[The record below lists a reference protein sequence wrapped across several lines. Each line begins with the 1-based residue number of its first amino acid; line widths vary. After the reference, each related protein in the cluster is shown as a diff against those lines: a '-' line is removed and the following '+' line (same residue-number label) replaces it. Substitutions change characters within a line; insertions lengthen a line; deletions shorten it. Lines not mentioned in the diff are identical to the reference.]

1 MNGLKAGVIVTP
13 HNEGM
18 SFNRDSDHV
27 AVTDCETKFYIKF
40 EADAVLAEKDKEIAE
55 LKGQVN
61 GFKNRSNLWH
71 FNAVEEHKMITQ
83 ATQGWHVNNVRGST
97 PIASYLT

>member
-27 AVTDCETKFYIKF
+27 AVTDVR
-40 EADAVLAEKDKEIAE
+40 VL
-55 LKGQVN
+55 
-61 GFKNRSNLWH
+61 
-71 FNAVEEHKMITQ
+71 
-83 ATQGWHVNNVRGST
+83 
-97 PIASYLT
+97 